1 MSLCP
6 RRRDRSERE
15 KFDNKI
21 DVGVLG
27 ATGIV
32 GQQLVVLLDRHP
44 WFQLTWLGTS
54 ERSKGRRYG
63 DLPWRLPGKVPDSAV
78 GLRAESLRPVRA
90 PRLVFSVLDAAVA
103 GEVERD
109 FAIAG
114 HYVVSNAR
122 NFRMDPLVPLL
133 VPVVNAHH
141 LDLVATQQRKKGWSG
156 AIVTNPRCRALFL
169 AVVLEALRDFDV
181 QRVIVT
187 PLEASSDTVYPD
199 VPSLDVISNV
209 IPWMEREG
217 DEIAAETQK
226 ALGRLAGD
234 AIEADPMRIS
244 VERMHLPVFDN
255 QMEMVSVELRER
267 VSTQRVGEA
276 FREFSG
282 ARQAFPLPSAPA
294 KPIVVRGE
302 RDRPQPPLDTE
313 RARGTVVHVGSLGK
327 CSVLNHKF
335 VIFRHNTIRGAAGA
349 ALLNAELI
357 VARSFSVRQT
367 KP

>member
-1 MSLCP
+1 MGLWP
-6 RRRDRSERE
+6 RRRDRLE
-15 KFDNKI
+15 KKQFDNRI
-21 DVGVLG
+21 RVGLLG

-54 ERSKGRRYG
+54 ERSSGRRYG
-63 DLPWRLPGKVPDSAV
+63 DLPWRLPGKVPDSAA
-78 GLRAESLRPVRA
+78 GLRVESLRPVGA
-90 PRLVFSVLDAAVA
+90 PHMVFSVLDGVAA

-109 FAIAG
+109 FAVAG

-122 NFRMDPLVPLL
+122 DFRMDPLVPLL

-141 LDLVATQQRKKGWSG
+141 LDLLATQQRKKGWSG
-156 AIVTNPRCRALFL
+156 AIVTNPHCRALFL

-187 PLEASSDTVYPD
+187 PLEAPSGTGYPD

-217 DEIAAETQK
+217 DEIEAETQK
-226 ALGRLAGD
+226 VLGRLAGD
-234 AIEADPMRIS
+234 AIEADPIRIS
-244 VERMHLPVFDN
+244 HSPVLQN

-267 VSTQRVGEA
+267 VSTERVAEA

-294 KPIVVRGE
+294 KPIAVHGE
-302 RDRPQPPLDTE
+302 RDRPQQHLDTE
-313 RARGTVVHVGSLGK
+313 SARGTVVHVGSLGE
-327 CSVLNHKF
+327 CSVLDYKF

-357 VARSFSVRQT
+357 VARSFSARQT
-367 KP
+367 KL